1 MTASNSSPISEK
13 TWHVIEALAMACSVY
28 RQKGYTSTSTV
39 IAGDPTNERRWT
51 NKDHVMYQLVPELA
65 ESTYLSNF
73 QITEEDLEI
82 ADAIIKHFRRLS
94 FGVLGDNL
102 NDYMTRVF
110 NVTQKELV
118 SFADLGVLASVP
130 QVYEREIQSKEIK
143 NIAKETK
150 QEYLGKEG
158 DRLTLNIRYINT
170 RFIPNLNCFAH
181 DAVTDTNH
189 LINFLNKIELGKTG
203 TCHTIQA
210 RVKRQGVNYTTKTI
224 ETQLNYVK
232 VLDNTLVWQ

>member
-1 MTASNSSPISEK
+1 MKASNSSPISEK
-13 TWHVIEALAMACSVY
+13 TWHVVEALAMACSVY

-39 IAGDPTNERRWT
+39 IAGDPTNEHRWT

-65 ESTYLSNF
+65 EATYLSNF
-73 QITEEDLEI
+73 QITEADLEI

-158 DRLTLNIRYINT
+158 DRLTLRIRYINT

-181 DAVTDTNH
+181 DAITDTNH
-189 LINFLNKIELGKTG
+189 LVNFLNKIELGKTG

-210 RVKRQGVNYTTKTI
+210 RVKKQGVNYITKTI

-232 VLDNTLVWQ
+232 VLDNILVWQ

>member
-1 MTASNSSPISEK
+1 MTASDTHINDR
-13 TWHVIEALAMACSVY
+13 TWNVTEALAMACSIY

-39 IAGDPTNERRWT
+39 ISGEPTDDRRWT
-51 NKDHVMYQLVPELA
+51 NKDHLMYQLVPSLA
-65 ESTYLSNF
+65 SHTYLSSF
-73 QITEEDLEI
+73 QTTDKDLET
-82 ADAIIKHFRRLS
+82 ADAIIKYFRRLS
-94 FGVLGDNL
+94 FGVLGENL
-102 NDYMTRVF
+102 NDYMSRVF

-118 SFADLGVLASVP
+118 TFSDLGVLASVP
-130 QVYEREIQSKEIK
+130 QVYDREIQAKTIK
-143 NIAKETK
+143 NIAADTK

-170 RFIPNLNCFAH
+170 RFVPNLNCFAH

-189 LINFLNKIELGKTG
+189 LVNFLNKIELGKPG

-210 RVKRQGVNYTTKTI
+210 RVKKQGVNYQTKTI

-232 VLDNTLVWQ
+232 VLDNILVWQ